1 MHAHKLPE
9 NASHSSQRGAPD
21 RPAVPEETEK
31 EAFLATLLSVIG
43 LLEIEN
49 NGNRADMNQ

>member
-43 LLEIEN
+43 PLEIEN